1 MGTSRSLVRA
11 ISRFSIWRDSNLG
24 ANELVGDLVGSPI
37 KGAVSGL
44 SDSLFGYIA
53 AGIGIVVGGLA
64 IWLWLVYGQL
74 EKAELR
80 VNEQKALVALKDAQ
94 IGGFVESIG
103 RQNEL
108 INKLA
113 VDTKEGI
120 DEMKKNAGKVETRY
134 RDVQVPVKD
143 ASCEVKLKA
152 YEDLLRVFAER
163 GK

>member
-1 MGTSRSLVRA
+1 M
-11 ISRFSIWRDSNLG
+11 D
-24 ANELVGDLVGSPI
+24 ANKLVGDLIGSPV

-44 SDSLFGYIA
+44 SGSLFGYIA
-53 AGIGIVVGGLA
+53 AGIGIVVCGLA

-80 VNEQKALVALKDAQ
+80 VNEQKALVALKDTQ

-134 RDVQVPVKD
+134 RDIQVPVKD

-152 YEDLLRVFAER
+152 YEDLLRVFADR

>member
-1 MGTSRSLVRA
+1 M
-11 ISRFSIWRDSNLG
+11 D
-24 ANELVGDLVGSPI
+24 ANELVGDLIGSPI
-37 KGAVSGL
+37 KSVVSGL
-44 SDSLFGYIA
+44 SGSLFGYIA
-53 AGIGIVVGGLA
+53 AGIGIVIGGLA

-74 EKAELR
+74 DKAELR

-94 IGGFVESIG
+94 IGGFVEAIG
-103 RQNEL
+103 RQNEF

-134 RDVQVPVKD
+134 RDIQVPVKD

>member
-1 MGTSRSLVRA
+1 MSDAVEVVESVASSIGSSTVSSVSSAVIGYIVMALAAVAAGVAFWIWSLVSQ
-11 ISRFSIWRDSNLG
+11 IDNLT
-24 ANELVGDLVGSPI
+24 LV
-37 KGAVSGL
+37 
-44 SDSLFGYIA
+44 
-53 AGIGIVVGGLA
+53 
-64 IWLWLVYGQL
+64 
-74 EKAELR
+74 

-94 IGGFVESIG
+94 ISGFVESIG

>member
-1 MGTSRSLVRA
+1 MGTSRGLVRTV
-11 ISRFSIWRDSNLG
+11 SRFSIWRGNNLD

-44 SDSLFGYIA
+44 SSSLFGYIA
-53 AGIGIVVGGLA
+53 AGIGIVVGGLV

-113 VDTKEGI
+113 VDTKESI
-120 DEMKKNAGKVETRY
+120 DEMKTNAGKVETRY

>member
-1 MGTSRSLVRA
+1 MY
-11 ISRFSIWRDSNLG
+11 
-24 ANELVGDLVGSPI
+24 E
-37 KGAVSGL
+37 
-44 SDSLFGYIA
+44 
-53 AGIGIVVGGLA
+53 
-64 IWLWLVYGQL
+64 QL
-74 EKAELR
+74 DKAELR

>member
-1 MGTSRSLVRA
+1 MGLLTDGIYRYVALA
-11 ISRFSIWRDSNLG
+11 
-24 ANELVGDLVGSPI
+24 
-37 KGAVSGL
+37 SGVL
-44 SDSLFGYIA
+44 
-53 AGIGIVVGGLA
+53 VGGLV
-64 IWLWLVYGQL
+64 LWVYLMYGQL

-80 VNEQKALVALKDAQ
+80 INEQKTLVALKDAQ

>member
-1 MGTSRSLVRA
+1 M
-11 ISRFSIWRDSNLG
+11 D

-44 SDSLFGYIA
+44 SGSLFGYIA
-53 AGIGIVVGGLA
+53 AGIGVVVGGLV

-120 DEMKKNAGKVETRY
+120 DEMKKNAGKVETSLQGLFFYTSLDLYAKCIHFQRSSFY
-134 RDVQVPVKD
+134 RPLH
-143 ASCEVKLKA
+143 SSPN
-152 YEDLLRVFAER
+152 
-163 GK
+163 

>member
-1 MGTSRSLVRA
+1 MGLLTDGIYRYVALA
-11 ISRFSIWRDSNLG
+11 IGVLI
-24 ANELVGDLVGSPI
+24 
-37 KGAVSGL
+37 
-44 SDSLFGYIA
+44 
-53 AGIGIVVGGLA
+53 GGLV
-64 IWLWLVYGQL
+64 LWVYLMYGQL

-80 VNEQKALVALKDAQ
+80 INEQKTLVALKDAQ

-108 INKLA
+108 INRLA

-120 DEMKKNAGKVETRY
+120 DEMKKNAGKIETRY
-134 RDVQVPVKD
+134 RDIQVPVKD

>member
-1 MGTSRSLVRA
+1 MGASRDLVRV
-11 ISRFSIWRDSNLG
+11 ISRFSVWRDNNLDT
-24 ANELVGDLVGSPI
+24 NELVGDLIGSPV
-37 KGAVSGL
+37 KGVVSGL
-44 SDSLFGYIA
+44 SSSLFGYIA

-64 IWLWLVYGQL
+64 VWLWLVYGQL

-134 RDVQVPVKD
+134 KDVQVPVKD

>member
-1 MGTSRSLVRA
+1 MSDAVEVVESVASSIGSSTVSSVGSAVIVYIVMALAAVAAGVAFWIWSLVSQ
-11 ISRFSIWRDSNLG
+11 IDNLT
-24 ANELVGDLVGSPI
+24 LM
-37 KGAVSGL
+37 
-44 SDSLFGYIA
+44 
-53 AGIGIVVGGLA
+53 
-64 IWLWLVYGQL
+64 
-74 EKAELR
+74 

-94 IGGFVESIG
+94 ISGFVESIG

>member
-1 MGTSRSLVRA
+1 MSNTVEEVKEAASNIGN
-11 ISRFSIWRDSNLG
+11 SI
-24 ANELVGDLVGSPI
+24 
-37 KGAVSGL
+37 VSGIG
-44 SDSLFGYIA
+44 STVIGYIVMAIAVVA
-53 AGIGIVVGGLA
+53 AGIAFWIWSLIGQVNKLTLA
-64 IWLWLVYGQL
+64 
-74 EKAELR
+74 
-80 VNEQKALVALKDAQ
+80 VNEQKALVALKEAR
-94 IGGFVESIG
+94 INSFVVEIG

>member
-1 MGTSRSLVRA
+1 M
-11 ISRFSIWRDSNLG
+11 D
-24 ANELVGDLVGSPI
+24 ANEVVGDLVGSPI

-44 SDSLFGYIA
+44 SSSLFGYIA
-53 AGIGIVVGGLA
+53 AGIGVVVGGLA

-80 VNEQKALVALKDAQ
+80 VNEQKILVALKDAQ

-108 INKLA
+108 INGLA
-113 VDTKEGI
+113 VNTKEGI
-120 DEMKKNAGKVETRY
+120 EELKKNAGKIETRY

-143 ASCEVKLKA
+143 ANCEVKLKA

-163 GK
+163 SK

>member
-1 MGTSRSLVRA
+1 MGLLTDGIYRYVALA
-11 ISRFSIWRDSNLG
+11 IGVL
-24 ANELVGDLVGSPI
+24 
-37 KGAVSGL
+37 
-44 SDSLFGYIA
+44 
-53 AGIGIVVGGLA
+53 VGGLV
-64 IWLWLVYGQL
+64 LWVYLMYGQL

-80 VNEQKALVALKDAQ
+80 INEQKTLVALKDAQ
-94 IGGFVESIG
+94 IGEFVESIG

-120 DEMKKNAGKVETRY
+120 DEMKKNAGKIETRY
-134 RDVQVPVKD
+134 RDIQVPVKD

-152 YEDLLRVFAER
+152 YEDLLRVFSER

>member
-1 MGTSRSLVRA
+1 MTDGIYRYVA
-11 ISRFSIWRDSNLG
+11 LG
-24 ANELVGDLVGSPI
+24 VG
-37 KGAVSGL
+37 
-44 SDSLFGYIA
+44 
-53 AGIGIVVGGLA
+53 VVIGGL
-64 IWLWLVYGQL
+64 ILWVYLMYGQL

-80 VNEQKALVALKDAQ
+80 VNEQKVLVALKDAQ
-94 IGGFVESIG
+94 IGGFVEAIG

-108 INKLA
+108 INGLA
-113 VDTKEGI
+113 VNTKEGI
-120 DEMKKNAGKVETRY
+120 EELKKNAGKIETRY

>member
-1 MGTSRSLVRA
+1 MGLLTDGIYRYVALA
-11 ISRFSIWRDSNLG
+11 IGVL
-24 ANELVGDLVGSPI
+24 
-37 KGAVSGL
+37 
-44 SDSLFGYIA
+44 
-53 AGIGIVVGGLA
+53 VGGLV
-64 IWLWLVYGQL
+64 LWVYLMYGQL

-80 VNEQKALVALKDAQ
+80 INEQKTLVALKDAQ

-113 VDTKEGI
+113 IDTKEGI

>member
-1 MGTSRSLVRA
+1 VSDAVEVVESVASSIGSSAVSSVGSAVIGYIVMALAAVAAGVAFWIWSLVSQ
-11 ISRFSIWRDSNLG
+11 IDNLT
-24 ANELVGDLVGSPI
+24 LV
-37 KGAVSGL
+37 
-44 SDSLFGYIA
+44 
-53 AGIGIVVGGLA
+53 
-64 IWLWLVYGQL
+64 
-74 EKAELR
+74 

-94 IGGFVESIG
+94 ISGFVGAIG

-108 INKLA
+108 IDKLA

>member
-1 MGTSRSLVRA
+1 MKWVL
-11 ISRFSIWRDSNLG
+11 L
-24 ANELVGDLVGSPI
+24 
-37 KGAVSGL
+37 
-44 SDSLFGYIA
+44 
-53 AGIGIVVGGLA
+53 VVGLMF
-64 IWLWLVYGQL
+64 
-74 EKAELR
+74 AELR

-94 IGGFVESIG
+94 ISGFVESIG

-108 INKLA
+108 INRLA
-113 VDTKEGI
+113 IDTKEGI

>member
-1 MGTSRSLVRA
+1 MDA
-11 ISRFSIWRDSNLG
+11 D
-24 ANELVGDLVGSPI
+24 ELVGDLVGSPI

-44 SDSLFGYIA
+44 SSSLFGYIA
-53 AGIGIVVGGLA
+53 AGIGVVVGGLA

-94 IGGFVESIG
+94 IGGFVESID

-108 INKLA
+108 INGLA
-113 VDTKEGI
+113 VNTKEGI
-120 DEMKKNAGKVETRY
+120 EELKKNAGKIETRY

>member
-1 MGTSRSLVRA
+1 MGLLTDGIYRYVALA
-11 ISRFSIWRDSNLG
+11 IGVL
-24 ANELVGDLVGSPI
+24 
-37 KGAVSGL
+37 
-44 SDSLFGYIA
+44 
-53 AGIGIVVGGLA
+53 VGGLV
-64 IWLWLVYGQL
+64 LWVYLMYGQL
-74 EKAELR
+74 EKVELR
-80 VNEQKALVALKDAQ
+80 INEQKTLVALKDAQ

>member
-1 MGTSRSLVRA
+1 MSDTVEVVESVAS
-11 ISRFSIWRDSNLG
+11 SIGSS
-24 ANELVGDLVGSPI
+24 AVSSVGS
-37 KGAVSGL
+37 AVI
-44 SDSLFGYIA
+44 GYIA
-53 AGIGIVVGGLA
+53 MALAAVAAGVAFWIWSLVSQIDNLTLA
-64 IWLWLVYGQL
+64 
-74 EKAELR
+74 
-80 VNEQKALVALKDAQ
+80 VNEQKTLVALKDAQ
-94 IGGFVESIG
+94 ISGFVGAIG

>member
-1 MGTSRSLVRA
+1 M
-11 ISRFSIWRDSNLG
+11 D
-24 ANELVGDLVGSPI
+24 ANELVGDLVGSPV
-37 KGAVSGL
+37 KGVVSGL
-44 SDSLFGYIA
+44 SSSLFGYIA
-53 AGIGIVVGGLA
+53 AGIGVVVGGLA

-80 VNEQKALVALKDAQ
+80 VNEQKVLVALKDAQ

-108 INKLA
+108 INGLA
-113 VDTKEGI
+113 VNTKEGI
-120 DEMKKNAGKVETRY
+120 EELKKNAGKIETRY

>member
-1 MGTSRSLVRA
+1 MNNTVEAVKEAAS
-11 ISRFSIWRDSNLG
+11 SIGNST
-24 ANELVGDLVGSPI
+24 
-37 KGAVSGL
+37 VSGIG
-44 SDSLFGYIA
+44 STVIGYIVMALAVVA
-53 AGIGIVVGGLA
+53 AGIAFWVWSLIGQVDKLTLA
-64 IWLWLVYGQL
+64 
-74 EKAELR
+74 

-108 INKLA
+108 INGLA
-113 VDTKEGI
+113 VNTKEGI
-120 DEMKKNAGKVETRY
+120 EELKKNAGKIETRY

>member
-1 MGTSRSLVRA
+1 M
-11 ISRFSIWRDSNLG
+11 D

-44 SDSLFGYIA
+44 SSSLFGYIA
-53 AGIGIVVGGLA
+53 AGIGVVVGGLA

-80 VNEQKALVALKDAQ
+80 VNEQKVLVALKDAQ

-108 INKLA
+108 INGLA
-113 VDTKEGI
+113 VNTKEGI
-120 DEMKKNAGKVETRY
+120 EELKKNAGKIETRY

-143 ASCEVKLKA
+143 ANCEVKLKA

-163 GK
+163 SK

>member
-1 MGTSRSLVRA
+1 MDT
-11 ISRFSIWRDSNLG
+11 
-24 ANELVGDLVGSPI
+24 NELVGDLVGSPV

-44 SDSLFGYIA
+44 SSSLFGYIT
-53 AGIGIVVGGLA
+53 AGIGVVVGGLA

-74 EKAELR
+74 EKAELK
-80 VNEQKALVALKDAQ
+80 VDEQKALVALKDVQ

-108 INKLA
+108 INGLA
-113 VDTKEGI
+113 INTKEGI
-120 DEMKKNAGKVETRY
+120 EELKKNAGKVETRY

>member
-1 MGTSRSLVRA
+1 MSDAVEVVESVASSIGSSTVSSVSSAVIGYIVMALAAVAAGAAFWIWSLVSQ
-11 ISRFSIWRDSNLG
+11 IDNLT
-24 ANELVGDLVGSPI
+24 LV
-37 KGAVSGL
+37 
-44 SDSLFGYIA
+44 
-53 AGIGIVVGGLA
+53 
-64 IWLWLVYGQL
+64 
-74 EKAELR
+74 

>member
-1 MGTSRSLVRA
+1 MNNTVEAVKEAAS
-11 ISRFSIWRDSNLG
+11 SIGNST
-24 ANELVGDLVGSPI
+24 
-37 KGAVSGL
+37 VSGIG
-44 SDSLFGYIA
+44 STVIGYIVMTLAVVA
-53 AGIGIVVGGLA
+53 AGIAFWVWSLIGQVDKLTLA
-64 IWLWLVYGQL
+64 
-74 EKAELR
+74 

-108 INKLA
+108 INGLA
-113 VDTKEGI
+113 VNTKEGI
-120 DEMKKNAGKVETRY
+120 EELKKNAGKIETRY

>member
-1 MGTSRSLVRA
+1 M
-11 ISRFSIWRDSNLG
+11 
-24 ANELVGDLVGSPI
+24 
-37 KGAVSGL
+37 
-44 SDSLFGYIA
+44 
-53 AGIGIVVGGLA
+53 
-64 IWLWLVYGQL
+64 YGQL

-113 VDTKEGI
+113 IDTKEGI

>member
-1 MGTSRSLVRA
+1 MGLLTDGIYRYVALA
-11 ISRFSIWRDSNLG
+11 IGVL
-24 ANELVGDLVGSPI
+24 
-37 KGAVSGL
+37 
-44 SDSLFGYIA
+44 
-53 AGIGIVVGGLA
+53 VGGLV
-64 IWLWLVYGQL
+64 LWVYLMYGQL

-80 VNEQKALVALKDAQ
+80 INEQKTLVALKDAQ

>member
-1 MGTSRSLVRA
+1 MSDAVEVVESVASSIGSSAVSSVGSAVIGYIVMALAAVAAGVAFWIWSLVSQ
-11 ISRFSIWRDSNLG
+11 IDNLT
-24 ANELVGDLVGSPI
+24 LV
-37 KGAVSGL
+37 
-44 SDSLFGYIA
+44 
-53 AGIGIVVGGLA
+53 
-64 IWLWLVYGQL
+64 
-74 EKAELR
+74 

-94 IGGFVESIG
+94 ISGFVGAIG

-108 INKLA
+108 IDKLA

>member
-1 MGTSRSLVRA
+1 MET
-11 ISRFSIWRDSNLG
+11 
-24 ANELVGDLVGSPI
+24 NELVGDLVGSPV

-44 SDSLFGYIA
+44 SSSVFGYIA

-134 RDVQVPVKD
+134 RDIQVSVKD

>member
-1 MGTSRSLVRA
+1 MGLLTDGIYRYVA
-11 ISRFSIWRDSNLG
+11 LG
-24 ANELVGDLVGSPI
+24 VG
-37 KGAVSGL
+37 
-44 SDSLFGYIA
+44 
-53 AGIGIVVGGLA
+53 VVIGGLV
-64 IWLWLVYGQL
+64 LWVYLMYGQL

-80 VNEQKALVALKDAQ
+80 VNEQKVLVALKDAQ

-108 INKLA
+108 ISKLA

>member
-1 MGTSRSLVRA
+1 MGLLTDGIYRYVALA
-11 ISRFSIWRDSNLG
+11 IGVL
-24 ANELVGDLVGSPI
+24 
-37 KGAVSGL
+37 
-44 SDSLFGYIA
+44 
-53 AGIGIVVGGLA
+53 VGGLV
-64 IWLWLVYGQL
+64 LWVYLMYGQL

-80 VNEQKALVALKDAQ
+80 INEQKTLVALKDAQ
-94 IGGFVESIG
+94 IGGFVEAIG

-108 INKLA
+108 INRLA

>member
-1 MGTSRSLVRA
+1 MSDAVKVVESVASSIGSSAVSSVGSAVIGYIVMALAAVAAGVAFWIWSLVSQ
-11 ISRFSIWRDSNLG
+11 IDNLT
-24 ANELVGDLVGSPI
+24 LV
-37 KGAVSGL
+37 
-44 SDSLFGYIA
+44 
-53 AGIGIVVGGLA
+53 
-64 IWLWLVYGQL
+64 
-74 EKAELR
+74 

-94 IGGFVESIG
+94 ISGFVGAIG
-103 RQNEL
+103 LQNEL
-108 INKLA
+108 IDKLA